1 MLLFDNIINIKNL
14 DPNKIKL
21 DETSYKNILIYNMAY
36 VIVKV
41 LSYKAIISVHSLYLY
56 INKINGYIEENYEN
70 KYLTLVRTDESKDTS
85 KKYEELWNKIRYL
98 IRTITNISDDYDE
111 EQMKIKF
118 NIDDNLPL
126 NKS

>member
-1 MLLFDNIINIKNL
+1 MLLFDNMINIKNL

-70 KYLTLVRTDESKDTS
+70 KYLTLVRTDERKDTS
-85 KKYEELWNKIRYL
+85 KKYEEL
-98 IRTITNISDDYDE
+98 
-111 EQMKIKF
+111 
-118 NIDDNLPL
+118 
-126 NKS
+126 

>member
-21 DETSYKNILIYNMAY
+21 DEKSYKNILIYNMAY